1 MNQQTITAKM
11 LLNPGYAQGQVLKL
25 GESLSFWGGFDPN
38 DGRILDHN
46 HPQVGE
52 SISSKILVIPGSRGS
67 AGTPGGIAEALRRK
81 VGPAA
86 ILLLQADVNITI
98 GAQAADFLYA
108 TSTPVLVLNDTD
120 FSAMQTG
127 WNVQINQCSILVE

>member
-1 MNQQTITAKM
+1 MKQQTITAKA
-11 LLNPGYAQGQVLKL
+11 LLNPGFAQGQVLKL
-25 GESLSFWGGFDPN
+25 EEPLSFWGGFDPS
-38 DGRILDHN
+38 DGRILDRN

-52 SISSKILVIPGSRGS
+52 SISSKVLVIPGSRGS

-98 GAQAADFLYA
+98 GAQVADFLY
-108 TSTPVLVLNDTD
+108 TTTTPVLVLNDND
-120 FSAMQTG
+120 FSALQTG
-127 WNVQINQCSILVE
+127 WKLQVNQQSILIK